1 MATVSKN
8 TQIPGTFTL
17 KSKSAV
23 AYVENYDSVWGSGS
37 DSLKNH
43 ISQGQWVAI
52 VVGSKT
58 RYAEVYIVD
67 DEYFTALPKYDGSS
81 DATGAKLWKE

>member
-1 MATVSKN
+1 MATISKN
-8 TQIPGTFTL
+8 IQIPGTFTL

-23 AYVENYDSVWGSGS
+23 AYVENYDSVWASGS
-37 DSLKNH
+37 LTDH

-81 DATGAKLWKE
+81 DATGATLWKE

>member
-8 TQIPGTFTL
+8 TRIPGTFTL

-23 AYVENYDSVWGSGS
+23 AYVEDYDTTWAS
-37 DSLKNH
+37 DSLTNH

-52 VVGSKT
+52 VEGSTT
-58 RYAEVYIVD
+58 RYAEIYLVD
-67 DEYFTALPKYDGSS
+67 DEYFTALPRYDGST
-81 DATGAKLWKE
+81 DATGVKLWKE